1 MNKNIINVLLVG
13 SAAWGLASCSENT
26 WNDHFLDGFEGGV
39 NYESAVTG
47 TYTLTADDYKAIS
60 DLMSAQAT
68 TDAEKAEAK
77 AIATN
82 CYFNKYGA
90 FPASVALPPYLT
102 TGSFPYYLASN
113 GSQVD
118 IAYAEVSEM
127 PAELTAL
134 AGAETYTVSAADY
147 AAAWGSETAFI
158 RSYAPDSSP
167 EANIPTALAAAYPD
181 AAEGTYAVVTYNN
194 ATQNPMF
201 GFPEET
207 PAAADLY
214 TASEFKAGKYLL
226 YADGIV
232 ADIIDPT
239 YADNKYSYFYTTE
252 VTVSGET
259 LSGFDVEN
267 NVFVFTETGTPGQY
281 YLGDDLGHYYYGS
294 ERYNNFYINS
304 SASDTDDYKWTV
316 SKNDDGS
323 WTVTNVLAQKW
334 IQYAAN
340 YSSWGAYNYENGAC
354 PVLYVPNAEA
364 STPVEIALY
373 TPASTTENAVY
384 YYNGS
389 KWAVADGVSVLNP
402 ADYEAMGAS
411 NNKLSDPEIYLP
423 IYLKNK
429 LIYSQAG
436 DQEYVVYNTNKA
448 DLFVFDGSSWTLN
461 NNGFEN
467 VVGRFVKA
475 NNAWSFNKYIG
486 KATFTYFNEDQLI
499 LDRSYLFV
507 YGSICATPLDK
518 SVSYGYLPVAS
529 VTISGQSIVM
539 PSDANAFT
547 FASSATVDGVEYKTP
562 DGKFLIV
569 DTTGRYNYY
578 DGSHASM
585 QLKATPDIVNGAISD
600 AFLWT
605 ATHNEDGTWVFE
617 AKYDESNIRWLVY
630 SSSYNNF
637 AIYSTITE
645 NDHNCS
651 LYLMD
656 E

>member
-1 MNKNIINVLLVG
+1 MKSNIINVFLAG
-13 SAAWGLASCSENT
+13 ISAIGMASCGENT

-39 NYESAVTG
+39 DYENAVSG
-47 TYTLTADDYKAIS
+47 TYALTADDYKAIS
-60 DLMSAQAT
+60 DLMSAKAT
-68 TDAEKAEAK
+68 TDEEKAEAK

-82 CYFNKYGA
+82 CYFYKNGA
-90 FPASVALPPYLT
+90 YPASVALPPYLASV
-102 TGSFPYYLASN
+102 SFPYYLASN

-118 IAYAEVSEM
+118 IGYAEVSEM

-134 AGAETYTVSAADY
+134 AGAEQYKVTTEDY
-147 AAAWGSETAFI
+147 INAWGSEEEYIDAF
-158 RSYAPDSSP
+158 APMTSA
-167 EANIPTALAAAYPD
+167 ANKLPNILKNALPD
-181 AAEGTYAVVTYNN
+181 ATEGTYAVVNYNESETNPIFTAISGGDSFVGGTYYLIADGNMGAGPIAENKTFGYLAKVQMTVEGENVTTDQVNAFTFEETTGGFYYIKDSYGRYLYQTGTYNSFN
-194 ATQNPMF
+194 LSTTT
-201 GFPEET
+201 PEEGGVWSV
-207 PAAADLY
+207 AV
-214 TASEFKAGKYLL
+214 ASNGLAT
-226 YADGIV
+226 I
-232 ADIIDPT
+232 T
-239 YADNKYSYFYTTE
+239 NTS
-252 VTVSGET
+252 
-259 LSGFDVEN
+259 VE
-267 NVFVFTETGTPGQY
+267 
-281 YLGDDLGHYYYGS
+281 
-294 ERYNNFYINS
+294 
-304 SASDTDDYKWTV
+304 
-316 SKNDDGS
+316 
-323 WTVTNVLAQKW
+323 KW
-334 IQYAAN
+334 IQYSSN
-340 YSSWGAYNYENGAC
+340 HNSWGSYNYEAGSL
-354 PVLYVPNAEA
+354 PKLYKAAAPAAATKAGSAVAG
-364 STPVEIALY
+364 TPV
-373 TPASTTENAVY
+373 TVNMNAVY

-402 ADYEAMGAS
+402 ADYEAMGAN

-429 LIYSQAG
+429 LIYAQAG
-436 DQEYVVYNTNKA
+436 DQEYVVYNSDKA
-448 DLFVFDGSSWTLN
+448 DLFVFDGASWTLN

-486 KATFTYFNEDQLI
+486 KATFTYFNEAQLI

-529 VTISGQSIVM
+529 VTISGQSIIM

-547 FASSATVDGVEYKTP
+547 FASSAEVDGVQYKAP
-562 DGKFLIV
+562 EGKFLIV

-585 QLKATPDIVNGAISD
+585 QLKATPDIVDGAIGD